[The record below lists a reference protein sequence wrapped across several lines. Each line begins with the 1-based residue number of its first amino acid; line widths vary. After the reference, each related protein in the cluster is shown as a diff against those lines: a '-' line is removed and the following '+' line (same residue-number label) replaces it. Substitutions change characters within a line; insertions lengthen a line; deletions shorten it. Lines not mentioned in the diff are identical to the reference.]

1 MNIYSVHIVT
11 SANEAFLYRPLLS
24 LFTQR
29 VSNSVHIVGWNGF
42 DCFIEASLFFL
53 KPSLPGQD
61 INKVYLISAFSLIL
75 MAFTEAVSIRKKCY

>member
-11 SANEAFLYRPLLS
+11 SANEAFLCRPLLS

-42 DCFIEASLFFL
+42 ENDLLTLSMLCQIVVGPQFQNFTF
-53 KPSLPGQD
+53 D
-61 INKVYLISAFSLIL
+61 AF
-75 MAFTEAVSIRKKCY
+75 